1 MEKLLKIVAS
11 AFLLFSLSATSVF
24 ADSAKGQKYY
34 LKYMKDATG
43 MKGDKFTSGHTQAEW
58 EALFAGSGEKFVEEY
73 SKKYPK
79 LKEFFQSDKF
89 PKFMP
94 HIKDF
99 CIEYAADSGKVPHC

>member
-1 MEKLLKIVAS
+1 MKIII
-11 AFLLFSLSATSVF
+11 LFIYFKSRRTLWKS
-24 ADSAKGQKYY
+24 Y
-34 LKYMKDATG
+34 LK
-43 MKGDKFTSGHTQAEW
+43 
-58 EALFAGSGEKFVEEY
+58 LFAGSAEKFVEEY
-73 SKKYPK
+73 GEKYPK

>member
-1 MEKLLKIVAS
+1 MEKLFKVIAS
-11 AFLLFSLSATSVF
+11 AFLLFSLSATTAF

-34 LKYMKDATG
+34 LKYMRDVTG

-58 EALFAGSGEKFVEEY
+58 EALFAGSAEKFVEEY
-73 SKKYPK
+73 SKQYPS
-79 LKEFFQSDKF
+79 LKEFFESDKF